1 MDYDVLVIG
10 GGIAG
15 MESAISLGDMGYRVL
30 LVEKEPS
37 IGGKMILLS
46 KVFPTLD
53 CASCISAPKMA
64 GASHHPNIDLS
75 IYTEVKEITRN
86 GDGTFKA
93 KIARKPA
100 FVDHVKCTGCQDC
113 EKVCSVTI
121 PDRFNFDLVSK
132 RAAYIAFPQAVPKKA
147 VLERDGTSPCTFSCP
162 SNIKAH
168 GYIALVRRGE
178 YEKAFRLVLE
188 DSPLVGSLG
197 RACYA
202 PCEKECT
209 RAEPGGAPH
218 IKLIKRFIADYYY
231 ERHPEPEYGPPEEK
245 TGRRIAVMGS
255 GPSGLT
261 AAYFLARKGHEVVI
275 FEPRRRAGGMLRVS
289 LPTYRLPKD
298 VVDRDI
304 KNVTALGVDIRTGTR
319 VNSINKLFEDGFDA
333 VFVSIGAPIPK
344 WLRVEGEDQ
353 DSVVS
358 GIDFLEAV
366 NKGDRPDLAGR
377 RTIVIG
383 GGNVAIDVART
394 AVRLGAG
401 EVHLMCLEKRHEMP
415 ASKEEI
421 HEALQEGVVIH
432 NSLGPV
438 RIVERNGRVAG
449 VGTVRCISVFDEEG
463 NFSPTFKKGT
473 GKVLAG
479 EFVFVAIG
487 QESATAM
494 LEAEGFELNR
504 DKTVKADP
512 ETLRTNREGVFAGG
526 EVVSGPS
533 MIVEA
538 GAQGKRAA
546 FYIDRY
552 LGGEAIDGVPFEQ
565 RLPVVDKERV
575 IARQR
580 KYRILEV
587 EKGELAACDRTD
599 CFDEVQLPLSERQA
613 VESAANCLDCGICSE
628 CRECE
633 IVCPAD
639 AIDFDQRP
647 VEKEYEVGSVVVST
661 GFRLFPAE
669 LQERYGYGKYKNVIT
684 AMQMDRLVAPT
695 RPYDHILRPR
705 DGKVPDNIAY
715 VFCTG
720 SRDHT
725 VNNPICSRVC
735 CMYSI
740 KQAQLI
746 LGTLPVADVT
756 MYYIDIRA
764 FGKGHDEF
772 YEQTKAMGVRFV
784 KGKVARINEKDD
796 GNLILRYEDIDNG
809 GRIVEAEHDLVVL
822 SVGFVPNT
830 DFLHLF
836 DGERL
841 EPDDLLF
848 VRQPEEETSPAKTSI
863 DGVFVA
869 GSASGPMDIPD
880 TILHS
885 GAAAAQTAAY
895 LERKKHARER
905 KN

>member
-53 CASCISAPKMA
+53 CASCISTPKMA
-64 GASHHPNIDLS
+64 GAANHPNIDLD
-75 IYTEVKEITRN
+75 IYTEVKEIRRN

-93 KIARKPA
+93 TIIEKPT
-100 FVDHVKCTGCQDC
+100 FVDHAKCTGCQDC

-147 VLERDGTSPCTFSCP
+147 VLEREGTSPCTFSCP
-162 SNIKAH
+162 ADIKAH

-178 YEKAFRLVLE
+178 YEKAFKLVLE
-188 DSPLVGSLG
+188 GSPLVGSLG

-202 PCEKECT
+202 PCESECT
-209 RAEPGGAPH
+209 RERIGGVPH
-218 IKLIKRFIADYYY
+218 IKLLKRFIADYYY
-231 ERHPEPEYGPPEEK
+231 ERHPEPEYGPPEDTSGK
-245 TGRRIAVMGS
+245 RVAVMGS
-255 GPSGLT
+255 GPAGLT
-261 AAYFLARKGHEVVI
+261 AAYFLARKGHEVVV
-275 FEPRRRAGGMLRVS
+275 FEPRRRAGGMLRAS
-289 LPTYRLPKD
+289 LPTYRLPKE

-304 KNVTALGVDIRTGTR
+304 KNVTVLGVDIRTETR
-319 VNSINKLFEDGFDA
+319 VESINRLFEDGFDA
-333 VFVSIGAPIPK
+333 VFISIGAPIPK

-353 DSVVS
+353 DRVMS
-358 GIDFLEAV
+358 GIDFLEGV
-366 NKGDRPDLAGR
+366 NKGEKPDIAGK
-377 RTIVIG
+377 RTVVIG

-394 AVRLGAG
+394 AVRLGAE
-401 EVHLMCLEKRHEMP
+401 EVHLMCLEKLDEMP
-415 ASKEEI
+415 ASREEI

-438 RIVERNGRVAG
+438 RIVESQGHVAG
-449 VGTVRCISVFDEEG
+449 VETIRCTDVFDEEG
-463 NFSPTFKKGT
+463 NFSPTFKRGT
-473 GKVLAG
+473 EKVMPG

-494 LEAEGFELNR
+494 LETEGFELNR
-504 DKTVKADP
+504 NKTVVADP

-538 GAQGKRAA
+538 CAQGKRAA

-552 LGGEAIDGVPFEQ
+552 LNGGELEGVTFDD
-565 RLPVVDKERV
+565 RLPVVDKNKV
-575 IARQR
+575 LARQK
-580 KYRILEV
+580 KYRTFEV

-599 CFDEVQLPLSERQA
+599 CFDEVQLPLTEQQA
-613 VESAANCLDCGICSE
+613 LESAGNCLDCGVCSE

-633 IVCPAD
+633 IACPAD
-639 AIDFDQRP
+639 AIAYNQRA
-647 VEKEYEVGSVVVST
+647 VEREVEVGSVVVST

-669 LQERYGYGKYKNVIT
+669 LQERYGYGKFKNVIT

-695 RPYDHILRPR
+695 RPYNHILRPL

-725 VNNPICSRVC
+725 LNNPICSRVC

-746 LGTLPVADVT
+746 LGALPIADVT

-764 FGKGHDEF
+764 FGKGYDEF
-772 YEQTKAMGVRFV
+772 YEQTKAMGVHFV
-784 KGKVARINEKDD
+784 KGKVAKVEEREN
-796 GNLILRYEDIDNG
+796 GNIILRYEDIDNG
-809 GRIVEAEHDLVVL
+809 GRIIEAEHDLVVL

-830 DFLHLF
+830 DYLNLF
-836 DGERL
+836 ADERL

-848 VRQPEEETSPAKTSI
+848 VKEPEEEVSPGKTNI
-863 DGVFVA
+863 EGVFVA

-885 GAAAAQTAAY
+885 GAAAAQAAAY
-895 LERKKHARER
+895 LEKKKGDDER
-905 KN
+905 

>member
-53 CASCISAPKMA
+53 CASCISTPKMA
-64 GASHHPNIDLS
+64 GAANHPNIDLD
-75 IYTEVKEITRN
+75 IYTEVKEIRRN

-93 KIARKPA
+93 TVIEKPA
-100 FVDHVKCTGCQDC
+100 FVDHAKCTGCQDC

-147 VLERDGTSPCTFSCP
+147 VLEREGTSPCTFSCP
-162 SNIKAH
+162 ADIKAH
-168 GYIALVRRGE
+168 GYIALVRRRE
-178 YEKAFRLVLE
+178 YEKAFKLVLE
-188 DSPLVGSLG
+188 GSPLVGSLG

-202 PCEKECT
+202 PCESECT
-209 RAEPGGAPH
+209 RESIGGVPH
-218 IKLIKRFIADYYY
+218 IKLLKRFIADYYY
-231 ERHPEPEYGPPEEK
+231 ERHPEPEYGPPEERS
-245 TGRRIAVMGS
+245 GRRVAVMGS
-255 GPSGLT
+255 GPAGLT
-261 AAYFLARKGHEVVI
+261 AAYFLARRGHDVVV
-275 FEPRRRAGGMLRVS
+275 FEPRRRPGGMLRAS

-304 KNVTALGVDIRTGTR
+304 KNITALGVDVRTETR
-319 VNSINKLFEDGFDA
+319 VDSVNGLFEDGFDA
-333 VFVSIGAPIPK
+333 VFISIGAPIPK
-344 WLRVEGEDQ
+344 WLRVEGEDE
-353 DSVVS
+353 DRVMS
-358 GIDFLEAV
+358 GIDFLEGV
-366 NKGDRPDLAGR
+366 NKGERPDIKGR
-377 RTIVIG
+377 RTVVIG

-394 AVRLGAG
+394 AVRLGAD
-401 EVHLMCLEKRHEMP
+401 EVHLLCLEKRDEMP
-415 ASKEEI
+415 ASHEEV
-421 HEALQEGVVIH
+421 HEALEEGVVMH
-432 NSLGPV
+432 NSLGTV
-438 RIVERNGRVAG
+438 RIVEKNGRVAG
-449 VGTVRCISVFDEEG
+449 VETIRCTEVFDEEG
-463 NFSPTFKKGT
+463 NFSPTFRRGT
-473 GKVLAG
+473 EKLMPG

-504 DKTVKADP
+504 NKTVKADP

-538 GAQGKRAA
+538 CAQGRRAA

-552 LGGEAIDGVPFEQ
+552 LKAEGLDGVAFED
-565 RLPVVDKERV
+565 RLPVVDKTEV
-575 IARQR
+575 LERQR
-580 KYRILEV
+580 EYRTFEV
-587 EKGELAACDRTD
+587 EKGELPACDRTD
-599 CFDEVQLPLSERQA
+599 CFDEVQLPLTEEQ
-613 VESAANCLDCGICSE
+613 VLESAGNCLDCGVCSE

-633 IVCPAD
+633 IACPAD
-639 AIDFDQRP
+639 AIDFEQRA
-647 VEKEYEVGSVVVST
+647 VEREVEVGSVVVST

-669 LQERYGYGKYKNVIT
+669 LQERYGYGRFKNVIT

-695 RPYDHILRPR
+695 RPYNHILRPR

-725 VNNPICSRVC
+725 LNNPICSRVC

-746 LGTLPVADVT
+746 LGSLPVADVT

-764 FGKGHDEF
+764 FGKGYDEF

-784 KGKVARINEKDD
+784 KGKVARVEEKEN

-809 GRIVEAEHDLVVL
+809 GRIIEAEHDLVVL

-830 DFLHLF
+830 DYLRLF
-836 DGERL
+836 ADERL

-848 VRQPEEETSPAKTSI
+848 IDEPEEEVSPGKTSI
-863 DGVFVA
+863 EGVFVA

-885 GAAAAQTAAY
+885 GAAAAQVAAY
-895 LERKKHARER
+895 LEKKKRE
-905 KN
+905 NEQ

>member
-53 CASCISAPKMA
+53 CASCISTPKMA
-64 GASHHPNIDLS
+64 GASNHPNIDLN
-75 IYTEVKEITRN
+75 IYTEVKKITRN
-86 GDGTFKA
+86 GNGTFKA
-93 KIARKPA
+93 KIVKKPA

-147 VLERDGTSPCTFSCP
+147 VLEREGTSPCTFSCP

-245 TGRRIAVMGS
+245 TGKRVAIMGS

-261 AAYFLARKGHEVVI
+261 AAYFLARKGHEAVI
-275 FEPRRRAGGMLRVS
+275 FEPRRRAGGMLRAS

-304 KNVTALGVDIRTGTR
+304 RNVTALGVDIRTGTR
-319 VNSINKLFEDGFDA
+319 VNSINRLFEDGFDA

-366 NKGDRPDLAGR
+366 NRGDRPDLAGK
-377 RTIVIG
+377 RTVVIG

-415 ASKEEI
+415 ASEEEI
-421 HEALQEGVVIH
+421 DEALQEGVVIH
-432 NSLGPV
+432 NALGPV
-438 RIVERNGRVAG
+438 RIVEKHGHVAG
-449 VGTVRCISVFDEEG
+449 VETIHCTNVFDDEG
-463 NFSPTFKKGT
+463 NFSPTFKNGT
-473 GKVLAG
+473 GKVLPG

-504 DKTVKADP
+504 NKTVKADP
-512 ETLRTNREGVFAGG
+512 ETLETNREGVFAGG

-546 FYIDRY
+546 FFIDRY
-552 LGGEAIDGVPFEQ
+552 LRGEAIDGVPFEQ
-565 RLPVVDKERV
+565 RLPVVDRKRV

-580 KYRILEV
+580 KYRTLEV

-599 CFDEVQLPLSERQA
+599 CFDEVQLPLSEQQA

-647 VEKEYEVGSVVVST
+647 VEKEYEVRSVVVST

-695 RPYDHILRPR
+695 RPYNHILRPR

-725 VNNPICSRVC
+725 MNNPICSRVC

-746 LGTLPVADVT
+746 LGALPVADVT

-784 KGKVARINEKDD
+784 KGKVARIDEKDD

-809 GRIVEAEHDLVVL
+809 GRIVETEHDLVVL

-848 VRQPEEETSPAKTSI
+848 VREPEEETSPSKTSI

-895 LERKKHARER
+895 LERRKRARE
-905 KN
+905 N